1 MKLFIFLCIF
11 FFVFKETSQCILLT
25 PLIRFGRS
33 IEEVSDEGFTHE
45 PVINHRGG
53 RRHRHRHPHKRPHKH
68 PRHPEGNK
76 DSTEKRFT
84 HEPVINRRGGRRHHR
99 HPHKRPHKHPHRHAE
114 GKKDST
120 EKRPKQ
126 KDTCRKGYCCEEEQC
141 VKC

>member
-33 IEEVSDEGFTHE
+33 IEEVSDEISTPE
-45 PVINHRGG
+45 PRIHR
-53 RRHRHRHPHKRPHKH
+53 RRHRHHRNHHVHVRHPYRKPKDPEEPRP
-68 PRHPEGNK
+68 
-76 DSTEKRFT
+76 
-84 HEPVINRRGGRRHHR
+84 
-99 HPHKRPHKHPHRHAE
+99 
-114 GKKDST
+114 
-120 EKRPKQ
+120 